1 MLTFFNHITP
11 LPYIFFLYLCVT
23 IHTIKYAEIYPL
35 PHPHCS
41 KYIHCLILTVLLLT
55 ALPSHAVLKERD
67 ISSSLSILRQE
78 LNAYRH
84 DLDKQ
89 QNDLRLQQQMVVK
102 ELLTVGN
109 QSQQNALMLYSQKEG
124 NIFDLT
130 YACHAATE
138 QYKQFR
144 DNAAPFRDYITNTN
158 TEVSRYDSLINDLSI

>member
-1 MLTFFNHITP
+1 MQ
-11 LPYIFFLYLCVT
+11 
-23 IHTIKYAEIYPL
+23 
-35 PHPHCS
+35 

-158 TEVSRYDSLINDLSI
+158 TEVSRYDSLINDLSNQRPEQHVRRCAHA